1 MNQHAYKLVFNQKR
15 GMLVAVSEVAV
26 NHSKE
31 PNSGQTQGSSG
42 HTSGTAQRIKHGM
55 VMLLMA
61 FQIWQPLLAAP
72 VAITPDNTQAGSKPT
87 VSAANNGVPVVNII
101 SPNNQGVSINQF
113 KEYNVPTVGLILNN
127 SGGTSQTQLGGYIQG
142 NPMLGNRA
150 ASTIVNQVNGP
161 NKSLIL
167 GAQEIAGQR
176 ANLILANQNG
186 VSINGGS
193 FINTANVTL
202 TTGAPQY
209 NNGALAG
216 YAVKDG
222 LIDVGAGGLDAST
235 TDKLTILTR
244 AAQINGQI
252 WAKQAELIT
261 GQNQIS
267 FDAQGKHRATANP
280 SGANTT
286 PSYAL
291 DVSAVGGMYA
301 GQMRIIGTEQGLGVN
316 NAGQLVSAGELSL
329 DAQGNLTNSGHIDGG
344 GNTDIR
350 VVSTDNSGQISAVNN
365 LTFNNQRQIN
375 NSGTITA
382 GSVQIDASS
391 LVNTG
396 TLNQTGVQGMDITA
410 QNLNNTGTV
419 GIVADATAPT
429 IDPSTGQPHINNST
443 APATS
448 TGETNNSAGQITT
461 NPVVLND
468 GHIHVTQDLTNQGKL
483 LTAGALT
490 VNVVDTL
497 SNTGAIRT
505 ADALNLKAQQIDNQT
520 AATIA
525 SQTSAT
531 LNATQLNNQGK
542 LQAQTL
548 TATANNIDN
557 SQGSITGEQS
567 LTLNAD
573 GSIKN
578 AQGNIQSEQLT
589 LNTPNLNNAQGTI
602 NAGAGDLSLANANLN
617 NQQGAVYA
625 NNLTLTNQ
633 SINNQGGQLIA
644 RQALKAGNATTTQ
657 IDNTA
662 GLIASQNSTTQV
674 QANRI
679 LNDQGLIQGTDT
691 QVIANTLS
699 NTDSGDYGILGTQ
712 AVTVKADSIDNSSG
726 RIAGHSVTLSGN
738 STPASNSLINTAGH
752 ISADTTLN
760 VNAQTLSNTKGVISA
775 DTASLTVQQ
784 LDNSQGQI
792 YAQTQLSTDS
802 DSLTNTAGQL
812 LSNGSANVNATNI
825 NNTDNGLIQAQNLTV
840 TAETIDN
847 SRNKPTANNI
857 GGGIIGVD
865 SLTLD
870 AQTLTNNTG
879 YVAGGTLNLN
889 NNTPTATIDNTHGL
903 IATNSDLTFNQAE
916 LNNQQGGISAKN
928 LTLNNTTIN
937 NQGGQLLA
945 SENLTAS
952 AETLNNQGGTVAAS
966 QTASITGTT
975 VNNQAGLIQGHKT
988 TIDAAS
994 LDNSNTLDAGGI
1006 IAEQALSIQL
1016 TQTLNNDSGNIAG
1029 DSVEANVANIDNS
1042 QGAIQANGALKLTAT
1057 KHLNNSAGTIA
1068 SAGAVNLSGATLTN
1082 AQKGYIAS
1090 KTQVGIQAGSI
1101 NNQTGAIVSDQTVKL
1116 SGDTLNNQQGQIQG
1130 KDLTLNVTNIDNS
1143 NTATTGGL
1151 TGTASLN
1158 LTATSLINH
1167 AGYVAGQQA
1176 ILNSD
1181 TIDNSQ
1187 KGVMVGVDSL
1197 NITGQTL
1204 NNQTGQISATG
1215 DIDIQEGRVD
1225 NSAGLIST
1233 QANLT
1238 MGSGSTAT
1246 QLTNSAGQI
1255 LAGQSADIHATDVLN
1270 DAGLIRAKDLTVNA
1284 GSITNTHSGTTGGMV
1299 GDSQLSLNTQG
1310 ALNNTAGYIAGD
1322 TAQIH
1327 SATLDNTTGTI
1338 TGLNQLSIETG
1349 KLTNAQGNIASNAQ
1363 AVVTSTELANTQG
1376 HIGASTL
1383 TVNTGTLDNT
1393 QGEVIGS
1400 TTANLTATDIHNT
1413 AGWLQGKALTI
1424 NTNTLDNGLA
1434 GIVLGNQTLDITA
1447 NSSINNAGTIQSGDE
1462 AQKGTAHLSTATL
1475 GNTGSIHADSLTLDG
1490 TDLNNNAGKLT
1501 ATENLTVNAGTL
1513 SNQAGL
1519 VSANGTVQLNV
1530 GALDN
1535 SQTHSQTLN
1544 PNNTALGIQADTVN
1558 IVGQSIHNDT
1568 GRIVG
1573 NTVTTQG
1580 DSLNNSHGLVSGNT
1594 VKVTA
1599 PSLTNTAGTLTADDL
1614 TLTTHN
1620 TTNQGTIQGNN
1631 STTLKLSG
1639 DFSNQGVLSSAGSL
1653 VIHTDGNITNTT
1665 GSTLSANNTLDL
1677 AGQNITNQ
1685 TNATMSASHTLLNAT
1700 DTITNDGT
1708 IDGNLTELRAGN
1720 QIINNHKIY
1729 GGDFEGNGGIVIGT
1743 GNLINNANA
1752 VIASRADM
1760 AIGAVSITNEVG
1772 GLIQSQG
1779 DMTIGRTLGSAADGY
1794 VITGMADRL
1803 DNKSATIEVG
1813 GNITKWDVAQTNNI
1827 NTQFATQTGGDV
1839 ASKPYSYYVVDG
1851 QQLDTNGNYH
1861 FNALNTLW
1869 YKDGFTGFHDGDGKT
1884 MHEAYMSNLNLYH
1897 YDPRYV
1903 ASEGGG
1909 AGGTQ
1914 YHLILNPMYTFSEY
1928 SPLDLRKW
1936 NPYVGGFY
1944 NKLRSWD
1951 KFIVGVD
1958 YIISNKD
1965 GTQSSAS
1972 INEVREKYGFP
1983 PILGLSSLLDI
1994 EYINLAYYPEG
2005 KHSFTYETY
2014 CNATEGGGAGGSDCY
2029 YDTYSEYFLDTFTY
2043 QKDDAIWSKFG
2054 VIAPTSNAP
2063 EYPNIVDSIIAPDK
2077 YNAQLSAYRS
2087 WADQNRDTYITLN
2100 RKIVAFNRDWND
2112 RAHFDF
2118 DAFEGTATTTAPV
2131 ITRSA
2136 PAKILVSGDMNLA
2149 GHITND
2155 KSQIVIG
2162 GSLLGNV
2169 TGIDNDNTGA
2179 TAQKVTSYSGIL
2191 QEVRNGWIVNSIA
2204 ANPAPTIETVN
2215 LSIADTKIN
2224 VGAQAVANA
2233 AGNNS
2238 LGVNAVNLVTQTT
2251 TSNNNQTSKDLNT
2264 SNLNGSN
2271 TATGGNLN
2279 AQGSANT
2286 SDPLAGNTNPA
2297 TGTDIQSQEH
2307 NPTNSPVSA
2316 VATGNGQEIRTVAF
2330 NGILPSNVL
2339 FNVANDPNANYIVET
2354 DPQYT
2359 NKKQF
2364 LSSNYLLEQYDPTH
2378 TFKRIG
2384 DGYYEQKLI
2393 TDQIITATGKRYVGD
2408 YSSNEVQYKALM
2420 DSGLAIGKAFNL
2432 SVGAALTAEQMSQ
2445 LTTDIIWMVEET
2457 VTLAD
2462 GTKVKAL
2469 VPKVYLATN
2478 ALDLKGDG
2486 TLIASK
2492 NNFLNVTGDVNN
2504 NGGTIAAFK
2513 TMNLA
2518 ANTIN
2523 NKGGTIGGNK
2533 GSDIVLRTQGDL
2545 NNIGGSLRGGNLA
2558 LDVGGNL
2565 NSITTTYHT
2574 QTGDMN
2580 LKDRRNYAS
2589 VRDGIDQVASI
2600 QALDGNHSL
2609 KDAQGN
2615 THNQTALNIQVGGD
2629 ANFKASNVSSAGD
2642 AYTSAQNINLT
2653 TVDTGFAENAVYNWS
2668 KKNKH
2673 RTERSDTAEV
2683 GSAIV
2688 ATGDNTVV
2696 ADDAVNIRAGSLISD
2711 QALTVV
2717 GDRINVDAGRATHAD
2732 YSETYTKKKGFL
2744 SSRTSHSISQNHADT
2759 TVGSQLVG
2767 DTVTT
2772 LSTGDTTIKGSTV
2785 FGTNGVDMISTDGN
2799 INLQASEDRF
2809 NNHNYRKD
2817 TKSGFGALGGLSFG
2831 KMSNEQG
2838 RTGDQ
2843 IGHTGSTVASLNGDV
2858 NLSARQGSINVQA
2871 SDINSQNANVDLQAQ
2886 QINLTDVHNTATVD
2900 QYTKYKSAGLSVS
2913 ASVAGINAVQSTAQA
2928 ADLLG
2933 QAANGSQSIAAGAS
2947 SALAAYGAYREVKG
2961 LVNGISGLASA
2972 KSATDVAGAL
2982 GASVSVSLGVQ
2993 KSESKSHSEQSTSAG
3008 SSVTAGSTVNLTATG
3023 KGADSDINL
3032 THATVAGAQGTRLK
3046 AEGDILAQAGVNTA
3060 RIDSSN
3066 KSNGA
3071 SIGVGF
3077 GGNGFTLNLSA
3088 NGGKGVANG
3097 DETTYSETTI
3107 GNANSNTTLSS
3118 GADTTLDGAIVQGK
3132 RVKADV
3138 GGKLTINTPQDVS
3151 HYDSK
3156 QTSYGVGV
3164 SIPLGAGAFGVSG
3177 SYSNDKVNANT
3188 NTTQEIAGIY
3198 AGEGGYDIQVKGNT
3212 TLDAGVIASTA
3223 TPDKNQFT
3231 TSTLVL
3237 KDKANQSAYDAN
3249 SVGLSASYSGKQTT
3263 TDANGNTVPKMITND
3278 KGEQVQ
3284 AQGGTVKG
3292 FGANLPSTMSASD
3305 DASSTTRAAISNGS
3319 ITITNDA
3326 AQQQLT
3332 GQTAEQTIS
3341 SINHD
3346 TANNATLTNLYEQDK
3361 ESIQTGFA
3369 ISKGLS
3375 QNFATFMND
3384 MAKDMD
3390 SVAKSPA
3397 VGKDGKPIIKDGK
3410 QLTNQEAYQAGLEL
3424 GDTVNKAGDTINYG
3438 TRQDLWGSGGTGN
3451 RIATAL
3457 IGAYSGNVSNGAST
3471 LLQNTALNVVRTY
3484 GATEI
3489 KHLADGF
3496 STQTDDKGNPIP
3508 NGTSE
3513 TVRGLLHAIA
3523 GCAGASATGGDC
3535 ASAGLAS
3542 AGTVA
3547 MNNAMTALLN
3557 LNPNDMTDT
3566 QKQAYS
3572 NLIGTLVAG
3581 VSTAVGGDAAA
3592 AQLASRVEVEN
3603 NFLIKEQ
3610 ANLFK
3615 TLYLACKTDTCKD
3628 DIFKQM
3634 KAASD
3639 VNIANVEFY
3648 ITQGDAKTV
3657 KALEEQAASSMDVSF
3672 LDDPEQRK
3680 IMQNRENRIVT
3691 LESITAN
3698 PSLTDQQHASIVS
3711 DFRNANCSGMSAS
3724 SCDDMVNEWRA
3735 DNFKNAMSLVGQAL
3749 AGGVKIPTVPRIVS
3763 PVAANVLTNATQSA
3777 VKGEDYK
3784 VSNLV
3789 YDSTIGAVV
3798 DKYTGK
3804 MVAMVGYDQV
3814 GKIVVGG
3821 NVYLIQKATESSVV
3835 NPTSHYLG
3843 QYDLV
3848 LVPGYKK

>member
-1 MNQHAYKLVFNQKR
+1 MNKHAYKLVFNQKR

-87 VSAANNGVPVVNII
+87 VTAANNGVPVVNII
-101 SPNNQGVSINQF
+101 APNTQGVSINQF
-113 KEYNVPTVGLILNN
+113 KEYNVPKIGLILNN

-161 NKSLIL
+161 NRSLIL

-267 FDAQGKHRATANP
+267 FDAQGKHQATANP

-329 DAQGNLTNSGHIDGG
+329 DAQGNLINSGHIDGG

-350 VVSTDNSGQISAVNN
+350 VLSTDNSGQISAVNN
-365 LTFNNQRQIN
+365 LTFNNATNLN

-396 TLNQTGVQGMDITA
+396 TLNQTGVQGMEITA
-410 QNLNNTGTV
+410 QNLNNQGTL

-429 IDPSTGQPHINNST
+429 IDPSTGQAHINNST

-448 TGETNNSAGQITT
+448 TGETSNSAGQITT

-483 LTAGALT
+483 LTAGTLT
-490 VNVVDTL
+490 VNVLDTL

-505 ADALNLKAQQIDNQT
+505 ADALSLKAQQIDNQT

-531 LNATQLNNQGK
+531 LNATQLNNQGQ

-617 NQQGAVYA
+617 NQQGAIYA

-674 QANRI
+674 QASRI

-712 AVTVKADSIDNSSG
+712 AVTVKADSIDNTSG
-726 RIAGHSVTLSGN
+726 RIAGHSVTLNGN
-738 STPASNSLINTAGH
+738 STPASNTLINTAGQ
-752 ISADTTLN
+752 ISADSTLN
-760 VNAQTLSNTKGVISA
+760 VNAQTLSNTKGVINA
-775 DTASLTVQQ
+775 DTASLTIQQ

-812 LSNGSANVNATNI
+812 VSNGSANVSATNI

-840 TAETIDN
+840 TADTIDN
-847 SRNKPTANNI
+847 SRNKPTVDNI

-870 AQTLTNNTG
+870 AQTLTNDTG

-903 IATNSDLTFNQAE
+903 IATNSDLTFNQTE

-928 LTLNNTTIN
+928 LTLNNTTLN

-945 SENLTAS
+945 SENLTAN

-1006 IAEQALSIQL
+1006 IAEQALSVQL
-1016 TQTLNNDSGNIAG
+1016 TQTLNNQSGNIAG
-1029 DSVEANVANIDNS
+1029 DSVQANVANIDNG

-1057 KHLNNSAGTIA
+1057 KFIDNSAGTIA
-1068 SAGAVNLSGATLTN
+1068 SAGAVNLSSATLTN

-1090 KTQVGIQAGSI
+1090 KTQVGIQAGGI
-1101 NNQTGAIVSDQTVKL
+1101 INQTGVIVSDQTVKL

-1130 KDLTLNVTNIDNS
+1130 KDLTVNVTNIDNS

-1158 LTATSLINH
+1158 LTATSLTNH

-1197 NITGQTL
+1197 SLTGQTL

-1215 DIDIQEGRVD
+1215 DIDVQEGRVD

-1238 MGSGSTAT
+1238 MGSGGALTH
-1246 QLTNSAGQI
+1246 LTNSAGQI
-1255 LAGQSADIHATDVLN
+1255 LAGQSTDIHATDVLN
-1270 DAGLIRAKDLTVNA
+1270 DAGLIRAKDLTVHA
-1284 GSITNTHSGTTGGMV
+1284 DSITNTHSGTTGGMV
-1299 GDSQLSLNTQG
+1299 GDSQLTLNTQG

-1322 TAQIH
+1322 TTQID
-1327 SATLDNTTGTI
+1327 SATLDNSTGTI

-1349 KLTNAQGNIASNAQ
+1349 KLTNAQGNIASNVQ
-1363 AVVTSTELANTQG
+1363 ATVISSELANTQG
-1376 HIGASTL
+1376 HIGASAL
-1383 TVNTGTLDNT
+1383 TVNTGTLNNS

-1400 TTANLTATDIHNT
+1400 TTANLTATDINNT
-1413 AGWLQGKALTI
+1413 GGWLQSKALTI

-1447 NSSINNAGTIQSGDE
+1447 NSSIDNAGTIQAGDE

-1475 GNTGSIHADSLTLDG
+1475 GNTGSIHADTLTLDG
-1490 TDLNNNAGKLT
+1490 TDLNNNAGQLT
-1501 ATENLTVNAGTL
+1501 ATENLTVNADTL

-1535 SQTHSQTLN
+1535 SQTLN

-1568 GRIVG
+1568 GSIVG

-1620 TTNQGTIQGNN
+1620 YTNQGTIQGNN
-1631 STTLKLSG
+1631 STTLNLSG

-1685 TNATMSASHTLLNAT
+1685 TDATMSASHTLLNAT

-1794 VITGMADRL
+1794 AVTGMADRL

-1813 GNITKWDVAQTNNI
+1813 GSAQWDIANIQNS
-1827 NTQFATQTGGDV
+1827 NTQFAWSTVDSAPIHQVTYKINGIDYDRSQIRLYVNKQFYDASTPQATMGDEEDFQLVMPSATYPFETFGPFVGSNPFPYGKTASSSGFTFNRVPKLAQAYTPSGEICKTTGTKDNRTTECSTV
-1839 ASKPYSYYVVDG
+1839 FENFVYKPSDPVWTVFGIQAPDSTKPEVPVPPRDPGLFGLGTFSFCTSPSGSWVQKCATYKTDLENYKLAAAQYQVDD
-1851 QQLDTNGNYH
+1851 QNWRNRN
-1861 FNALNTLW
+1861 FNQYLALN
-1869 YKDGFTGFHDGDGKT
+1869 
-1884 MHEAYMSNLNLYH
+1884 
-1897 YDPRYV
+1897 
-1903 ASEGGG
+1903 
-1909 AGGTQ
+1909 
-1914 YHLILNPMYTFSEY
+1914 
-1928 SPLDLRKW
+1928 
-1936 NPYVGGFY
+1936 
-1944 NKLRSWD
+1944 
-1951 KFIVGVD
+1951 
-1958 YIISNKD
+1958 
-1965 GTQSSAS
+1965 
-1972 INEVREKYGFP
+1972 
-1983 PILGLSSLLDI
+1983 
-1994 EYINLAYYPEG
+1994 
-2005 KHSFTYETY
+2005 
-2014 CNATEGGGAGGSDCY
+2014 
-2029 YDTYSEYFLDTFTY
+2029 
-2043 QKDDAIWSKFG
+2043 DAI
-2054 VIAPTSNAP
+2054 N
-2063 EYPNIVDSIIAPDK
+2063 
-2077 YNAQLSAYRS
+2077 
-2087 WADQNRDTYITLN
+2087 
-2100 RKIVAFNRDWND
+2100 AFNTDLAARIT
-2112 RAHFDF
+2112 AHEFDYLE
-2118 DAFEGTATTTAPV
+2118 DDQVTHTPV
-2131 ITRSA
+2131 VTKSS
-2136 PAKILVSGDMNLA
+2136 PAKIIIGQDAQLN
-2149 GHITND
+2149 GHILND
-2155 KSQIVIG
+2155 KSQIIVG
-2162 GSLLGNV
+2162 GTLSG
-2169 TGIDNDNTGA
+2169 
-2179 TAQKVTSYSGIL
+2179 TAQSVENQGAEAQKSTTFENVSMIYTHPQDRGGWFSGTG
-2191 QEVRNGWIVNSIA
+2191 RAYDSIP
-2204 ANPAPTIETVN
+2204 NPQIAPIIETVN
-2215 LSIADTKIN
+2215 LSIAEVKTN

-2233 AGNNS
+2233 AGNNN
-2238 LGVNAVNLVTQTT
+2238 LGVNAVNLAIQTA
-2251 TSNNNQTSKDLNT
+2251 TSSNNQTSKDLST

-2271 TATGGNLN
+2271 TATGGSLN

-2307 NPTNSPVSA
+2307 NPTNSPVST

-2420 DSGLAIGKAFNL
+2420 DSGLTIGKAFNL
-2432 SVGAALTAEQMSQ
+2432 TVGTALTAEQMSQ

-2469 VPKVYLATN
+2469 VPRVYLTSN
-2478 ALDLKGDG
+2478 RLDLKGDG

-2513 TMNLA
+2513 TMNLT

-2523 NKGGTIGGNK
+2523 NTGGTMGGNT
-2533 GSDIVLRTQGDL
+2533 GSNIVLHTQGNL

-2600 QALDGNHSL
+2600 QALDGNHRF

-2615 THNQTALNIQVGGD
+2615 THSQTALNIQTQGD
-2629 ANFKASNVSSAGD
+2629 INLKASSVSSAGD

-2683 GSAIV
+2683 GTILTA
-2688 ATGDNTVV
+2688 AGDNTLV
-2696 ADDAVNIRAGSLISD
+2696 ADHDINAKAAVVNSDTGTLTAVAGNDINITNG
-2711 QALTVV
+2711 T
-2717 GDRINVDAGRATHAD
+2717 ATHAD
-2732 YSETYTKKKGFL
+2732 SSYTYKKRSGFL
-2744 SSRTSHSISQNHADT
+2744 SSSSTTDSVSNHSTTATGAEFTGAQVILDAGHDANITGSSVVSDNLTSVHADNDINILNATDTQGGTQFHETKKSGLMGTGGFGFMIGSKQNSTDADHTNTSNVASNVGSLNGNVNLSAGNHYQQTGSNVTAGHADATGQFVSAGDVTITAKDVDIVAGQDTYANNTVTKSKQSGLTVAVSVPIVNAVMAVADTAQTVGQSKNSRVNAMSAANTAMAGYQAGKALSDLAKSGMDSVKDLNVSVSITVGSSQSKSETHAKGTEAVASNVVGNNVTITATGADKDSNIHVIGSEIAGTQATTLKADNNVTLESAQSTSEEHSSNKSSGWNAGVAIGTQGIGFTFGGNYGKGHGDGTSVTQVNSHVGSSTGTTTIVAGDTTTLAGAQVLGNQVNIDTQNLAIESRQDTAKYDSKQMDMSGQVTVGYGFSASGSYSQSKINADYASVNEQSGIMAEDGGYNVNVKDHTDLKGGIITSTQAAEDAGRNQMSTGTLTASNIQNHADY
-2759 TVGSQLVG
+2759 
-2767 DTVTT
+2767 D
-2772 LSTGDTTIKGSTV
+2772 
-2785 FGTNGVDMISTDGN
+2785 
-2799 INLQASEDRF
+2799 A
-2809 NNHNYRKD
+2809 
-2817 TKSGFGALGGLSFG
+2817 SGFGISGGVELGKAGSGGQDKDTG
-2831 KMSNEQG
+2831 KNLGVGADNRSLGVNKSLGYGADDGHNASTTVSGINTANLTIINTAGQAQLMGKPADTPDAVIANAVKQSIA
-2838 RTGDQ
+2838 TTTTTDQ
-2843 IGHTGSTVASLNGDV
+2843 
-2858 NLSARQGSINVQA
+2858 VQA
-2871 SDINSQNANVDLQAQ
+2871 NSGAITNNFDK
-2886 QINLTDVHNTATVD
+2886 D
-2900 QYTKYKSAGLSVS
+2900 
-2913 ASVAGINAVQSTAQA
+2913 AVQSEIDLQIKVTQQFDTTRQQAKTIVNTKLEALNKDIKALEDAKTAGTMT
-2928 ADLLG
+2928 ADQDKLLTEKLAERDNWQIG
-2933 QAANGSQSIAAGAS
+2933 GTIIDSIASGLSGPTSTGAAGILANAAAPQLQYQIGQYFKGTDAEGS
-2947 SALAAYGAYREVKG
+2947 TAHVIAHTILAAAVAATGGNDA
-2961 LVNGISGLASA
+2961 LLA
-2972 KSATDVAGAL
+2972 
-2982 GASVSVSLGVQ
+2982 GV
-2993 KSESKSHSEQSTSAG
+2993 SAG
-3008 SSVTAGSTVNLTATG
+3008 
-3023 KGADSDINL
+3023 GAELI
-3032 THATVAGAQGTRLK
+3032 APA
-3046 AEGDILAQAGVNTA
+3046 
-3060 RIDSSN
+3060 
-3066 KSNGA
+3066 
-3071 SIGVGF
+3071 
-3077 GGNGFTLNLSA
+3077 
-3088 NGGKGVANG
+3088 VANWLYG
-3097 DETTYSETTI
+3097 
-3107 GNANSNTTLSS
+3107 SNP
-3118 GADTTLDGAIVQGK
+3118 D
-3132 RVKADV
+3132 VK
-3138 GGKLTINTPQDVS
+3138 K
-3151 HYDSK
+3151 
-3156 QTSYGVGV
+3156 
-3164 SIPLGAGAFGVSG
+3164 
-3177 SYSNDKVNANT
+3177 
-3188 NTTQEIAGIY
+3188 
-3198 AGEGGYDIQVKGNT
+3198 
-3212 TLDAGVIASTA
+3212 
-3223 TPDKNQFT
+3223 
-3231 TSTLVL
+3231 
-3237 KDKANQSAYDAN
+3237 
-3249 SVGLSASYSGKQTT
+3249 
-3263 TDANGNTVPKMITND
+3263 DANGNVI
-3278 KGEQVQ
+3278 
-3284 AQGGTVKG
+3284 
-3292 FGANLPSTMSASD
+3292 ASE
-3305 DASSTTRAAISNGS
+3305 
-3319 ITITNDA
+3319 
-3326 AQQQLT
+3326 L
-3332 GQTAEQTIS
+3332 TAEQKNTIS
-3341 SINHD
+3341 NIIGLG
-3346 TANNATLTNLYEQDK
+3346 TAGATGLAGGSVTDVVSSTGLT
-3361 ESIQTGFA
+3361 QTA
-3369 ISKGLS
+3369 VEENGLS
-3375 QNFATFMND
+3375 GKEKVDFEKNFATFC
-3384 MAKDMD
+3384 
-3390 SVAKSPA
+3390 VF
-3397 VGKDGKPIIKDGK
+3397 GK
-3410 QLTNQEAYQAGLEL
+3410 TAG
-3424 GDTVNKAGDTINYG
+3424 
-3438 TRQDLWGSGGTGN
+3438 
-3451 RIATAL
+3451 
-3457 IGAYSGNVSNGAST
+3457 
-3471 LLQNTALNVVRTY
+3471 
-3484 GATEI
+3484 
-3489 KHLADGF
+3489 
-3496 STQTDDKGNPIP
+3496 DKGNCEVMLEHYYDYTFSNQDPKNVLSKEEWDAIYLESLRNFENEFCGGSYGTQSACMEGAKNLATMLYIE
-3508 NGTSE
+3508 NGGYAPRDVDRT
-3513 TVRGLLHAIA
+3513 LYY
-3523 GCAGASATGGDC
+3523 ASKEFEAKYKDIVNEYEYNRVKNLVDATGIFLPPF
-3535 ASAGLAS
+3535 AVL
-3542 AGTVA
+3542 
-3547 MNNAMTALLN
+3547 
-3557 LNPNDMTDT
+3557 
-3566 QKQAYS
+3566 
-3572 NLIGTLVAG
+3572 
-3581 VSTAVGGDAAA
+3581 STAITVVEIGNDIKSGNFASSAYGIGQLGITNAVEKTLEKKILFFKYLPKSQRDTIIYNTVKLVIDRAGDAA
-3592 AQLASRVEVEN
+3592 
-3603 NFLIKEQ
+3603 
-3610 ANLFK
+3610 
-3615 TLYLACKTDTCKD
+3615 
-3628 DIFKQM
+3628 
-3634 KAASD
+3634 
-3639 VNIANVEFY
+3639 
-3648 ITQGDAKTV
+3648 
-3657 KALEEQAASSMDVSF
+3657 
-3672 LDDPEQRK
+3672 
-3680 IMQNRENRIVT
+3680 
-3691 LESITAN
+3691 N
-3698 PSLTDQQHASIVS
+3698 PY
-3711 DFRNANCSGMSAS
+3711 
-3724 SCDDMVNEWRA
+3724 
-3735 DNFKNAMSLVGQAL
+3735 KN
-3749 AGGVKIPTVPRIVS
+3749 
-3763 PVAANVLTNATQSA
+3763 
-3777 VKGEDYK
+3777 
-3784 VSNLV
+3784 
-3789 YDSTIGAVV
+3789 
-3798 DKYTGK
+3798 
-3804 MVAMVGYDQV
+3804 
-3814 GKIVVGG
+3814 
-3821 NVYLIQKATESSVV
+3821 
-3835 NPTSHYLG
+3835 
-3843 QYDLV
+3843 
-3848 LVPGYKK
+3848 